1 MSLVPH
7 SPSAPSTDVTAA
19 RTATQLTPL
28 SPTERTR
35 VRRVRERAQSDRA
48 ALYDVL
54 NAGLN
59 CHLGVVV
66 DGAPLVIPTVYGVDP
81 DGPDRDGTL
90 YLHGSVAA
98 RSLLAAPDTTICVT
112 VTLVDGL
119 VLARSAFH
127 HSMNYRSAMIVG
139 TPRVVTDL
147 AERER
152 ALTAIVEH
160 VVPGRAS
167 TLRAH
172 TRKEFAA
179 TQVLALPLHEAS
191 VKARRGE
198 VNDEPE
204 DVRPGAWAGVVPV
217 QTVLGMPRT
226 NADCEPET
234 PVPADVRAIA
244 DRPRG

>member
-1 MSLVPH
+1 MS
-7 SPSAPSTDVTAA
+7 SPTLA
-19 RTATQLTPL
+19 PL
-28 SPTERTR
+28 SPTDR
-35 VRRVRERAQSDRA
+35 VTLRRVRERAESDRA

-54 NAGLN
+54 AAGLV

-66 DGAPLVIPTVYGVDP
+66 DGSPLVIPTVYGFDP

-98 RSLLAAPDTTICVT
+98 RSLLAAPDTSICVT

-139 TPRVVTDL
+139 TPRVVTDP

-152 ALTAIVEH
+152 ALMAVVNHIV
-160 VVPGRAS
+160 PDRAS

-172 TRKEFAA
+172 TRKELAA
-179 TQVLALPLHEAS
+179 TRVLALPLHEAS
-191 VKARRGE
+191 VKARRGD
-198 VNDEPE
+198 VVDEPE
-204 DVRPGAWAGVVPV
+204 DVRPGSWAGVVPV
-217 QTVLGMPRT
+217 QAMIGVPRT
-226 NADCEPET
+226 NPDCEPGT
-234 PVPADVRAIA
+234 PVPSDVRAIA
-244 DRPRG
+244 DRPRR

>member
-1 MSLVPH
+1 MT
-7 SPSAPSTDVTAA
+7 STPT
-19 RTATQLTPL
+19 LL
-28 SPTERTR
+28 SPTERTTL
-35 VRRVRERAQSDRA
+35 RRVRERAQSDRA

-54 NAGLN
+54 TAGLV

-66 DGAPLVIPTVYGVDP
+66 DGNPLVMPTVYGFDP

-98 RSLLAAPDTTICVT
+98 RSLLAAPGTSICVT

-139 TPRVVTDL
+139 TPRVVTDP
-147 AERER
+147 AEREH
-152 ALTAIVEH
+152 ALTAIVNH
-160 VVPGRAS
+160 VVPDRAN

-172 TRKEFAA
+172 TRKELAA
-179 TQVLALPLHEAS
+179 TRVLAMSMHEAS
-191 VKARRGE
+191 VKARAAE

-204 DVRPGAWAGVVPV
+204 DIQPGAWAGVLPV
-217 QTVLGMPRT
+217 HTTFGTPMT
-226 NADCEPET
+226 NSDCEAA

-244 DRPRG
+244 NRPRG